1 MLEWTIENGTIVA
14 PDSFAGVGLRSGF
27 VRWCDEHLDD
37 DTAEAAFV
45 LRRAVSISPVANLR
59 MDDYAVAGES
69 GLSGGVCF
77 TAQPGRIEGALRN
90 VGSQRDYSDSGA
102 LMLEGFEGARPI
114 Q

>member
-1 MLEWTIENGTIVA
+1 
-14 PDSFAGVGLRSGF
+14 
-27 VRWCDEHLDD
+27 
-37 DTAEAAFV
+37 
-45 LRRAVSISPVANLR
+45 